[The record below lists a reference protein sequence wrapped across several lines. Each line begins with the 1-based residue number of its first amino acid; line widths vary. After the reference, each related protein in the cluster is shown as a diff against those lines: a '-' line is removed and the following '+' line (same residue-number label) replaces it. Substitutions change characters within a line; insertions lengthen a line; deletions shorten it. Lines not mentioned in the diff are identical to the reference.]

1 VWEKLK
7 GNFITEGKEGRG
19 NILTS
24 GNKIFMAYVYIL
36 KDIFKIEGE
45 KNSEKYY
52 GYYFK

>member
-36 KDIFKIEGE
+36 KDIFKIEGGKKQRE
-45 KNSEKYY
+45 ILWLL
-52 GYYFK
+52 F